1 MKSGFV
7 AIVGRPNVG
16 KSTLTNRMVG
26 TKVTITSRRPQTTR
40 HAVRGVVHRPD
51 AQLVLVDTPGLH
63 KPRTALGQRLN
74 DVVGG
79 TIGDAD
85 VAVIVIDGTAAIGPG
100 DALVMDRAAAAGVP
114 VVLAVNKVDR
124 ADAAQVAEALVATG
138 ERDFAAYVPVSA
150 KTGEGVDTLVGEV
163 ESLLPEGP
171 PYFPPEM
178 VSDRED
184 AVLVAEIVR
193 EKLLDRLRDELPHSL
208 AAVVTEAE
216 VRPDG
221 SRYFQVDLKVE
232 RTSQKGIVIGKD
244 GMMLQEA
251 GTKARTELE
260 ERFGTKV
267 FLDVVV
273 GVERDWQQNDSLLD
287 RLGF

>member
-1 MKSGFV
+1 MAV
-7 AIVGRPNVG
+7 VGRPNVG
-16 KSTLTNRMVG
+16 KSTLTNAMVG

-63 KPRTALGQRLN
+63 KPRTALVHRLN

-85 VAVIVIDGTAAIGPG
+85 VAVVVIDAAASVGPG
-100 DALVMDRAAAAGVP
+100 DNRVMDRVQAAGVP

-124 ADAAQVAEALVATG
+124 ATAAQVAEALGATAA
-138 ERDFAAYVPVSA
+138 RDFAAYVPLSA
-150 KTGEGVDTLVGEV
+150 RTGEGVDVLIAEV
-163 ESLLPEGP
+163 EALLPEGP
-171 PYFPPEM
+171 PYFPPDM
-178 VSDRED
+178 ISDRED

-193 EKLLDRLRDELPHSL
+193 EKLLSRLRDELPHSL
-208 AAVVTEAE
+208 AAVVSEAE
-216 VRPDG
+216 LRPDG
-221 SRYFQVDLKVE
+221 SRYYQVDLKVE
-232 RTSQKGIVIGKD
+232 RRSQKGIVIGEGGK
-244 GMMLQEA
+244 MLQAA
-251 GTKARTELE
+251 GTAARAELE

-267 FLDVVV
+267 FLDIKV
-273 GVERDWQQNDSLLD
+273 GVERDWQQHDSLLD